1 MHDPPQRS
9 PRVMTDPSSSVSKDS
24 TSTSTA
30 YAPTCDRHAK
40 EKNTLTR
47 AAAKGKVTYL
57 TSQCNGISVEGIR
70 RHGLCDPSLECI
82 QPHPKNIQQRH
93 IACLIGTNHD
103 LGGHRRLQD
112 RQSGPFTLF
121 SIPIR
126 RPILDF
132 PTAHSPNVT
141 HRLSGRRGRRMRIS
155 RRAM

>member
-30 YAPTCDRHAK
+30 YAPTRDRHAK

-57 TSQCNGISVEGIR
+57 TSQYNGISVEGIR
-70 RHGLCDPSLECI
+70 RYGLCDPSLECI
-82 QPHPKNIQQRH
+82 QPHPVYIQQHH
-93 IACLIGTNHD
+93 IACLIRNEPRSGRTSS
-103 LGGHRRLQD
+103 LQD
-112 RQSGPFTLF
+112 RQSGPFTHF
-121 SIPIR
+121 PIPTR

-132 PTAHSPNVT
+132 PTAQPHVT
-141 HRLSGRRGRRMRIS
+141 HRLSGRRKRRMRIS
-155 RRAM
+155 RREM